1 MALIY
6 VSTCAGGF
14 HHTYQ
19 DDETGDV
26 VVFTTDQLEQSQLDA
41 EATRQKSDDL
51 FASLPDQISQA
62 ISTARA
68 KLIK

>member
-1 MALIY
+1 MALVY

-19 DDETGDV
+19 DDETGDI

-41 EATRQKSDDL
+41 ETAQQKSDDL
-51 FASLPDQISQA
+51 FASLPAEVSQA
-62 ISTARA
+62 ISTART
-68 KLIK
+68 KLVK